1 MSIENN
7 NPVACAQRKRE
18 NGQTLE
24 VSNREQANAITTV
37 QKDSMVASGLRIRKL
52 TPKECFRL
60 MGLKDEDIDLILE
73 NQSTASA
80 YHLAGDSIVTTCL
93 MAIFGELLD
102 IEWQEHFKKE
112 EWWVE

>member
-1 MSIENN
+1 MEQQEIEN
-7 NPVACAQRKRE
+7 Q
-18 NGQTLE
+18 
-24 VSNREQANAITTV
+24 
-37 QKDSMVASGLRIRKL
+37 LRIRKL

-112 EWWVE
+112 EWWNE